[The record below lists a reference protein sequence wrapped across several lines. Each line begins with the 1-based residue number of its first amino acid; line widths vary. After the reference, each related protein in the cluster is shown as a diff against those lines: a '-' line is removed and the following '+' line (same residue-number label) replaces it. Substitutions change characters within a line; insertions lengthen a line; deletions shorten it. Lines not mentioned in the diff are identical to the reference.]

1 MVPPRFKQESRM
13 NTDMRELSVDELDQ
27 VSGGKALPVPGGTV
41 ESHGGMT
48 IMKFGNT
55 TITVE
60 PDGSIYTS
68 TKVPAPA

>member
-1 MVPPRFKQESRM
+1 M
-13 NTDMRELSVDELDQ
+13 NTEIRELSVHELDQ

-41 ESHGGMT
+41 ERSPGGRT

-55 TITVE
+55 SIAVD

-68 TKVPAPA
+68 VTVPAPA